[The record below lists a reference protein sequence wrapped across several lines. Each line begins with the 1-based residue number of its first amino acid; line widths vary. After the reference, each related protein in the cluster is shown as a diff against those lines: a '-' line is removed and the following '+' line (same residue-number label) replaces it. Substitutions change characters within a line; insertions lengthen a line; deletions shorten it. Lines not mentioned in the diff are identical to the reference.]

1 MRSSRPDDARATTPT
16 TGHDAAPGDIN
27 PHDSA
32 RQDSARHDG
41 ATAHHAGSS
50 DTAPAFSTVPDAPR
64 SDDPAL
70 IARLHADL
78 VAAGFT
84 VDGVTDLVGEQAMS
98 AWSRDQA
105 VPARRALQRRSRE
118 LGSASGRAGD
128 AHESELRHTEEPHD
142 PADHDVASLITL
154 AAFFLLGDPVS
165 ATALDAALPS
175 VGARGLE
182 RLGLVEVGTDPA
194 GNLADADDVSAPG
207 VDGPPCTQRADRAA
221 MDTSKPDTELRSAV
235 DLRPYAT
242 DSSAELYVASDLGAF
257 QRPGVLRHD
266 HVLGIGG
273 ASLTLVQSTPRRP
286 VDTALDLGTGCGI
299 QTFHLLA
306 HARHVTATDISD
318 RALATARFNLI
329 LNAEALDVDP
339 WDLPARVSLERGSLL
354 EPVVGRRFDMVVSN
368 PPFVITPRSPEEHA
382 EDRFTYRDGGLPGD
396 RLVRELLGALPSVLN
411 PGATAHLLANWEIP
425 RDPHEEPS
433 TTWSRGPASWV
444 PQGTGA
450 WIIQRE
456 LQDPCEYAETW
467 LRDASQQRDVADY
480 ERAYAAYLDDFDS
493 RDVAAVGF
501 GMVWLYRPQESGAQE
516 SGVQDTAPRIFETI
530 PHAIQ
535 QPIAPA
541 LAAEWDR
548 VLSMA
553 SDEARDEARGARD
566 PGATSDTAPAWLA
579 RHYTVAQDV
588 TEERHGTPG
597 APDPAL
603 ILLRQGAGLRRSVIL
618 SSEAAGFV
626 GVCDGELSAGQILTA
641 LGSLL
646 EWQDGPAPQLL
657 REIKGLIT
665 HGFLVEV

>member
-1 MRSSRPDDARATTPT
+1 M
-16 TGHDAAPGDIN
+16 N

-182 RLGLVEVGTDPA
+182 RLGLVEA
-194 GNLADADDVSAPG
+194 GAS
-207 VDGPPCTQRADRAA
+207 
-221 MDTSKPDTELRSAV
+221 TELRSAV

-354 EPVVGRRFDMVVSN
+354 EPVVGRQFDMVVSN
-368 PPFVITPRSPEEHA
+368 PPFVITPRNPEEHA

-553 SDEARDEARGARD
+553 SDEARDAHD
-566 PGATSDTAPAWLA
+566 PGATSDTASAWLA

-603 ILLRQGAGLRRSVIL
+603 ILLRQGAGLCRSVIL
-618 SSEAAGFV
+618 SSEAAGFA

>member
-1 MRSSRPDDARATTPT
+1 M
-16 TGHDAAPGDIN
+16 
-27 PHDSA
+27 
-32 RQDSARHDG
+32 
-41 ATAHHAGSS
+41 
-50 DTAPAFSTVPDAPR
+50 VPDAPR

-70 IARLHADL
+70 IARLHDDL

-105 VPARRALQRRSRE
+105 VPARRALQRRSQDLRSVPGGAE
-118 LGSASGRAGD
+118 DTHSSPRGVGNAADSAG
-128 AHESELRHTEEPHD
+128 
-142 PADHDVASLITL
+142 HDVAALITL
-154 AAFFLLGDPVS
+154 AAFFLLGDPVT
-165 ATALDAALPS
+165 ATSLDAALPS
-175 VGARGLE
+175 VGASGLQ
-182 RLGLVEVGTDPA
+182 RLGLVEAGVGPA
-194 GNLADADDVSAPG
+194 DGAADAATESAEGAVEAAARGLGENCPSRANP
-207 VDGPPCTQRADRAA
+207 DESAAADTPAPCITV
-221 MDTSKPDTELRSAV
+221 RSAV
-235 DLRPYAT
+235 DLRPCAT

-339 WDLPARVSLERGSLL
+339 WDLPARVSLERGSLV
-354 EPVVGRRFDMVVSN
+354 EPVADRRFDMVVSN
-368 PPFVITPRSPEEHA
+368 PPFVITPRSPDEHA

-396 RLVRELLGALPSVLN
+396 RLVRELLGALPTVLN

-444 PQGTGA
+444 PPGTGA
-450 WIIQRE
+450 WLVQRE
-456 LQDPCEYAETW
+456 VQDPCEYAETW

-501 GMVWLYRPQESGAQE
+501 GMVWLYRPGEE
-516 SGVQDTAPRIFETI
+516 TPDIAPRIFETV
-530 PHAIQ
+530 PHPIQ

-541 LAAEWDR
+541 LAAEWER
-548 VLSMA
+548 MLRM
-553 SDEARDEARGARD
+553 ARDEADHGARGPAAASGTD
-566 PGATSDTAPAWLA
+566 PAWLA

-618 SSEAAGFV
+618 SSEAAGFA

-646 EWQDGPAPQLL
+646 GWQDGPAPQLL

-665 HGFLVEV
+665 HGFLTEV

>member
-1 MRSSRPDDARATTPT
+1 MVSSCPN
-16 TGHDAAPGDIN
+16 DAAPG
-27 PHDSA
+27 
-32 RQDSARHDG
+32 
-41 ATAHHAGSS
+41 
-50 DTAPAFSTVPDAPR
+50 PAFSVVPDAPR
-64 SDDPAL
+64 SDDPEL
-70 IARLHADL
+70 IARLHDDL

-105 VPARRALQRRSRE
+105 VPARRALQRRSQDLRSVPGGAE
-118 LGSASGRAGD
+118 DTHSSPRGVGNAADSAG
-128 AHESELRHTEEPHD
+128 
-142 PADHDVASLITL
+142 HDVAALITL
-154 AAFFLLGDPVS
+154 AAFFLLGDPVT
-165 ATALDAALPS
+165 ATSLDAALPS
-175 VGARGLE
+175 VGASGLQRLDLVEAGVEPADGAADAATESAEGAVDAAARGLRE
-182 RLGLVEVGTDPA
+182 NCPSHANPDESAAADTPA
-194 GNLADADDVSAPG
+194 PSVT
-207 VDGPPCTQRADRAA
+207 V
-221 MDTSKPDTELRSAV
+221 RSAV

-354 EPVVGRRFDMVVSN
+354 EPVADRRFDMVVSN
-368 PPFVITPRSPEEHA
+368 PPFVITPRSPDEHA

-396 RLVRELLGALPSVLN
+396 RLVRELLGALPTVLN

-444 PQGTGA
+444 PPGTGA
-450 WIIQRE
+450 WLVQRE
-456 LQDPCEYAETW
+456 VQDPCEYAETW

-501 GMVWLYRPQESGAQE
+501 GMVWLYRPGEE
-516 SGVQDTAPRIFETI
+516 TPDIAPRIFETV
-530 PHAIQ
+530 PHPIQ

-541 LAAEWDR
+541 LAAEWER
-548 VLSMA
+548 MLRM
-553 SDEARDEARGARD
+553 ARDEADHGARG
-566 PGATSDTAPAWLA
+566 PAAASDTDPAWLA

-618 SSEAAGFV
+618 SSEAAGFA

-646 EWQDGPAPQLL
+646 GWQDGPAPQLL

-665 HGFLVEV
+665 HGFLTEV

>member
-1 MRSSRPDDARATTPT
+1 M
-16 TGHDAAPGDIN
+16 
-27 PHDSA
+27 
-32 RQDSARHDG
+32 
-41 ATAHHAGSS
+41 
-50 DTAPAFSTVPDAPR
+50 VPDAPR

-70 IARLHADL
+70 IARLHDDL

-105 VPARRALQRRSRE
+105 VPARRALQRRSQD
-118 LGSASGRAGD
+118 LGSVPGGAEDTHSSPRGVGNAADSAG
-128 AHESELRHTEEPHD
+128 
-142 PADHDVASLITL
+142 HDVAALITL
-154 AAFFLLGDPVS
+154 AAFFLLGDPVT
-165 ATALDAALPS
+165 ATSLDAALPS
-175 VGARGLE
+175 VGASGLQ
-182 RLGLVEVGTDPA
+182 RLGLVEAGVEPA
-194 GNLADADDVSAPG
+194 DGAADAATESAEG
-207 VDGPPCTQRADRAA
+207 AVDAAARGLRENCPSHANPDESAAADTPAPFV
-221 MDTSKPDTELRSAV
+221 TVRSAV

-354 EPVVGRRFDMVVSN
+354 EPVADRRFDMVVSN
-368 PPFVITPRSPEEHA
+368 PPFVITPRSPDEHA

-396 RLVRELLGALPSVLN
+396 RLVRELLGALPTVLN

-444 PQGTGA
+444 PPGTGA
-450 WIIQRE
+450 WLVQRE
-456 LQDPCEYAETW
+456 VQDPCEYAETW

-501 GMVWLYRPQESGAQE
+501 GMVWLYRPGEE
-516 SGVQDTAPRIFETI
+516 TPDIAPRIFETV
-530 PHAIQ
+530 PHPIQ

-541 LAAEWDR
+541 LAAEWER
-548 VLSMA
+548 MLRM
-553 SDEARDEARGARD
+553 ARDEADHGARGPAAASGTD
-566 PGATSDTAPAWLA
+566 PAWLA

-618 SSEAAGFV
+618 SSEAAGFA

-646 EWQDGPAPQLL
+646 GWQDGPAPQLL

-665 HGFLVEV
+665 HGFLTEV

>member
-1 MRSSRPDDARATTPT
+1 M
-16 TGHDAAPGDIN
+16 
-27 PHDSA
+27 
-32 RQDSARHDG
+32 
-41 ATAHHAGSS
+41 
-50 DTAPAFSTVPDAPR
+50 VPDAPR
-64 SDDPAL
+64 SDDPEL
-70 IARLHADL
+70 IARLHDDL

-105 VPARRALQRRSRE
+105 VPARRALQRRSQDLRSVPGGAE
-118 LGSASGRAGD
+118 DTHSSPRGVGNAADSAG
-128 AHESELRHTEEPHD
+128 
-142 PADHDVASLITL
+142 HDVAALITL
-154 AAFFLLGDPVS
+154 AAFFLLGDPVT
-165 ATALDAALPS
+165 ATSLDAALPS
-175 VGARGLE
+175 VGASGLQRLDLVEAGVEPADGAADAATESAEGAVDAAARGLGE
-182 RLGLVEVGTDPA
+182 NCPSHANPDESAAADTPA
-194 GNLADADDVSAPG
+194 
-207 VDGPPCTQRADRAA
+207 PCVTV
-221 MDTSKPDTELRSAV
+221 RSAV

-286 VDTALDLGTGCGI
+286 VGTALDLGTGCGI

-354 EPVVGRRFDMVVSN
+354 EPVADRRFDMVVSN
-368 PPFVITPRSPEEHA
+368 PPFVITPRSPDEHA

-396 RLVRELLGALPSVLN
+396 RLVRELLGALPTVLN

-444 PQGTGA
+444 PPGTGA
-450 WIIQRE
+450 WLVQRE
-456 LQDPCEYAETW
+456 VQDPCEYAETW

-501 GMVWLYRPQESGAQE
+501 GMVWLYRPGEE
-516 SGVQDTAPRIFETI
+516 TPDIAPRIFETV
-530 PHAIQ
+530 PHPIQ

-541 LAAEWDR
+541 LAAEWER
-548 VLSMA
+548 MLRM
-553 SDEARDEARGARD
+553 ARDEADHGARG
-566 PGATSDTAPAWLA
+566 PAAASDTDPAWLA

-618 SSEAAGFV
+618 SSEAAGFA

-646 EWQDGPAPQLL
+646 GWQDGPAPQLL

-665 HGFLVEV
+665 HGFLTEV

>member
-16 TGHDAAPGDIN
+16 TGRDAAPRDIN
-27 PHDSA
+27 SHD
-32 RQDSARHDG
+32 DARHDA
-41 ATAHHAGSS
+41 ATAHHAGSP
-50 DTAPAFSTVPDAPR
+50 DTAPAFSTIPDAPR

-70 IARLHADL
+70 IAHLHADL

-118 LGSASGRAGD
+118 LGSAPGRAGD
-128 AHESELRHTEEPHD
+128 AHESEPRHTEESHG
-142 PADHDVASLITL
+142 PAGHNDAALITL
-154 AAFFLLGDPVS
+154 AAFFLLGDPVT
-165 ATALDAALPS
+165 ATSLDAALPS
-175 VGARGLE
+175 VGASGLE
-182 RLGLVEVGTDPA
+182 RLGLVEVATESTGGA
-194 GNLADADDVSAPG
+194 ADADSRGLQESGPSHVNPDESTAADASAVP
-207 VDGPPCTQRADRAA
+207 VT
-221 MDTSKPDTELRSAV
+221 LRSAV

-329 LNAEALDVDP
+329 LNARALNVDL

-354 EPVVGRRFDMVVSN
+354 EPVAGRRFDMVVSN
-368 PPFVITPRSPEEHA
+368 PPFVITPRSPDEHV

-396 RLVRELLGALPSVLN
+396 RLVRELLGALPTVLN

-425 RDPHEEPS
+425 RDPHEDPS
-433 TTWSRGPASWV
+433 ATWSRGPASWV
-444 PQGTGA
+444 PPGTGV
-450 WIIQRE
+450 WVVQRE

-493 RDVAAVGF
+493 RGVAAVGF
-501 GMVWLYRPQESGAQE
+501 GMVWLYRPEE
-516 SGVQDTAPRIFETI
+516 EEPDVAPRIFETV
-530 PHAIQ
+530 PHPIQ

-548 VLSMA
+548 VLRM
-553 SDEARDEARGARD
+553 ARDEARRARD
-566 PGATSDTAPAWLA
+566 PDATSDTDPAWLA

-618 SSEAAGFV
+618 SSEAAGFA

-665 HGFLVEV
+665 RGFLVEV

>member
-1 MRSSRPDDARATTPT
+1 M
-16 TGHDAAPGDIN
+16 
-27 PHDSA
+27 
-32 RQDSARHDG
+32 
-41 ATAHHAGSS
+41 
-50 DTAPAFSTVPDAPR
+50 VPDAPR
-64 SDDPAL
+64 SDDPEL
-70 IARLHADL
+70 IARLHDDL

-105 VPARRALQRRSRE
+105 VPARRALQRRSQDLRSVPGGAE
-118 LGSASGRAGD
+118 DTHSSPRGVGNAADSAG
-128 AHESELRHTEEPHD
+128 
-142 PADHDVASLITL
+142 HDVAALITL
-154 AAFFLLGDPVS
+154 AAFFLLGDPVT
-165 ATALDAALPS
+165 ATSLDAALPS
-175 VGARGLE
+175 VGASGLQ
-182 RLGLVEVGTDPA
+182 RLGLVEAGVEPA
-194 GNLADADDVSAPG
+194 DGAADAATESAEG
-207 VDGPPCTQRADRAA
+207 AVDAAARGLGENCPSHANPDESAAADTPAPSV
-221 MDTSKPDTELRSAV
+221 TVRSAV

-339 WDLPARVSLERGSLL
+339 WDLPARVSLERGSLV
-354 EPVVGRRFDMVVSN
+354 EPVADRRFDMVVSN
-368 PPFVITPRSPEEHA
+368 PPFVITPRSPDEHA
-382 EDRFTYRDGGLPGD
+382 GDRFTYRDGGLPGD
-396 RLVRELLGALPSVLN
+396 RLVRELLGALPTVLN

-433 TTWSRGPASWV
+433 ATWSRGPASWV
-444 PQGTGA
+444 PPGTGV
-450 WIIQRE
+450 WVVQRE
-456 LQDPCEYAETW
+456 VQDPCEYAETW
-467 LRDASQQRDVADY
+467 LRDASQQRDVTDY

-501 GMVWLYRPQESGAQE
+501 GMVWLYRPGEE
-516 SGVQDTAPRIFETI
+516 TPDIAPRIFETV
-530 PHAIQ
+530 PHPIQ

-541 LAAEWDR
+541 LATEWER
-548 VLSMA
+548 MLRM
-553 SDEARDEARGARD
+553 ARDEADHGARGPD
-566 PGATSDTAPAWLA
+566 AASDTDPAWLA
-579 RHYTVAQDV
+579 RHYTVAPDV

-618 SSEAAGFV
+618 SSEAAGFA

-646 EWQDGPAPQLL
+646 GWQDGPAPQLL

-665 HGFLVEV
+665 HGFLTEV

>member
-1 MRSSRPDDARATTPT
+1 M
-16 TGHDAAPGDIN
+16 
-27 PHDSA
+27 
-32 RQDSARHDG
+32 
-41 ATAHHAGSS
+41 
-50 DTAPAFSTVPDAPR
+50 VPDAPR
-64 SDDPAL
+64 SDDPEL
-70 IARLHADL
+70 IARLHDDL

-98 AWSRDQA
+98 AWSRDQS
-105 VPARRALQRRSRE
+105 VPARRALQRRSQDLRSVPGGAE
-118 LGSASGRAGD
+118 DTHSSPRGVGNAADSAG
-128 AHESELRHTEEPHD
+128 
-142 PADHDVASLITL
+142 HDVAALITL
-154 AAFFLLGDPVS
+154 AAFFLLGDPVT
-165 ATALDAALPS
+165 ATSLDAALPS
-175 VGARGLE
+175 VGASGLQ
-182 RLGLVEVGTDPA
+182 RLGLVEAGVEPA
-194 GNLADADDVSAPG
+194 DGAADAATESAEG
-207 VDGPPCTQRADRAA
+207 AVDAAARGLRENCPSHANPDESAAADTPAPSV
-221 MDTSKPDTELRSAV
+221 TVRSAV

-257 QRPGVLRHD
+257 QRPGVLCHD

-354 EPVVGRRFDMVVSN
+354 EPVADRRFDMVVSN
-368 PPFVITPRSPEEHA
+368 PPFVITPRSPDEHA

-396 RLVRELLGALPSVLN
+396 RLVRELLGALPTVLN

-444 PQGTGA
+444 PPGTGA
-450 WIIQRE
+450 WLVQRE
-456 LQDPCEYAETW
+456 VQDPCEYAETW

-501 GMVWLYRPQESGAQE
+501 GMVWLYRPGEE
-516 SGVQDTAPRIFETI
+516 TPDIAPRIFETV
-530 PHAIQ
+530 PHPIQ

-541 LAAEWDR
+541 LAAEWER
-548 VLSMA
+548 MLRM
-553 SDEARDEARGARD
+553 ARDEADHGARG
-566 PGATSDTAPAWLA
+566 PAAASDTDPAWLA

-618 SSEAAGFV
+618 SSEAAGFA

-646 EWQDGPAPQLL
+646 GWQDGPAPQLL

-665 HGFLVEV
+665 HGFLTEV

>member
-1 MRSSRPDDARATTPT
+1 M
-16 TGHDAAPGDIN
+16 
-27 PHDSA
+27 
-32 RQDSARHDG
+32 
-41 ATAHHAGSS
+41 
-50 DTAPAFSTVPDAPR
+50 VPDAPR
-64 SDDPAL
+64 SDDPEL
-70 IARLHADL
+70 IARLHDDL

-105 VPARRALQRRSRE
+105 VPARRALQRRSQD
-118 LGSASGRAGD
+118 LGSVPGGAEDTHSSPRGVGNAADSAG
-128 AHESELRHTEEPHD
+128 
-142 PADHDVASLITL
+142 HDVAALITL
-154 AAFFLLGDPVS
+154 AAFFLLGDPVT
-165 ATALDAALPS
+165 ATSLDAALPS
-175 VGARGLE
+175 VGASGLQ
-182 RLGLVEVGTDPA
+182 RLGLVEAGVEPA
-194 GNLADADDVSAPG
+194 DGAADAATESAEG
-207 VDGPPCTQRADRAA
+207 AVDAAARGLRENCPSHANPDESAAADTPAPSV
-221 MDTSKPDTELRSAV
+221 TVRSAV

-354 EPVVGRRFDMVVSN
+354 EPVADRRFDMVVSN
-368 PPFVITPRSPEEHA
+368 PPFVITPRSPDEHA

-396 RLVRELLGALPSVLN
+396 RLVRELLGALPTVLN

-444 PQGTGA
+444 PPGTGA
-450 WIIQRE
+450 WLVQRE
-456 LQDPCEYAETW
+456 VQDPCEYAETW

-501 GMVWLYRPQESGAQE
+501 GMVWLYRPGEE
-516 SGVQDTAPRIFETI
+516 TPDIAPRIFETV
-530 PHAIQ
+530 PHPIQ

-541 LAAEWDR
+541 LAAEWER
-548 VLSMA
+548 MLRM
-553 SDEARDEARGARD
+553 ARDETDHGARGPAAASGTD
-566 PGATSDTAPAWLA
+566 PAWLA

-618 SSEAAGFV
+618 SSEAAGFA

-646 EWQDGPAPQLL
+646 GWQDGPAPQLL

-665 HGFLVEV
+665 HGFLTEV

>member
-1 MRSSRPDDARATTPT
+1 M
-16 TGHDAAPGDIN
+16 
-27 PHDSA
+27 
-32 RQDSARHDG
+32 
-41 ATAHHAGSS
+41 
-50 DTAPAFSTVPDAPR
+50 VPDAPR
-64 SDDPAL
+64 SDDPEL
-70 IARLHADL
+70 IARLHDDL

-105 VPARRALQRRSRE
+105 VPARRALQRRSQDLRSVPGGAE
-118 LGSASGRAGD
+118 DTHSSPRGVGNAADSAG
-128 AHESELRHTEEPHD
+128 
-142 PADHDVASLITL
+142 HDVAALITL
-154 AAFFLLGDPVS
+154 AAFFLLGDPVT
-165 ATALDAALPS
+165 ATSLDAALPS
-175 VGARGLE
+175 VGASGLQRLDLVEAGVEPADGAADAATESAEGAVDAAARGLRE
-182 RLGLVEVGTDPA
+182 NCPSHANPDESAAADTPA
-194 GNLADADDVSAPG
+194 PSVT
-207 VDGPPCTQRADRAA
+207 V
-221 MDTSKPDTELRSAV
+221 RSAV

-354 EPVVGRRFDMVVSN
+354 EPVADRRFDMVVSN
-368 PPFVITPRSPEEHA
+368 PPFVITPRSPDEHA

-396 RLVRELLGALPSVLN
+396 RLVRELLGALPTVLN

-444 PQGTGA
+444 PPGTGA
-450 WIIQRE
+450 WLVQRE
-456 LQDPCEYAETW
+456 VQDPCEYAETW

-501 GMVWLYRPQESGAQE
+501 GMVWLYRPGEE
-516 SGVQDTAPRIFETI
+516 TPDIAPRIFETV
-530 PHAIQ
+530 PHPIQ

-541 LAAEWDR
+541 LAAEWER
-548 VLSMA
+548 MLRM
-553 SDEARDEARGARD
+553 ARDEADHGARG
-566 PGATSDTAPAWLA
+566 PAAASDTDPAWLA

-618 SSEAAGFV
+618 SSEAAGFA

-646 EWQDGPAPQLL
+646 GWQDGPAPQLL

-665 HGFLVEV
+665 HGFLTEV

>member
-1 MRSSRPDDARATTPT
+1 M
-16 TGHDAAPGDIN
+16 
-27 PHDSA
+27 
-32 RQDSARHDG
+32 
-41 ATAHHAGSS
+41 
-50 DTAPAFSTVPDAPR
+50 VPDAPR

-70 IARLHADL
+70 IARLHDDL

-105 VPARRALQRRSRE
+105 VPARRALQRRSQDLHSVPGGAEDTHSSPR
-118 LGSASGRAGD
+118 GVGNAADSAG
-128 AHESELRHTEEPHD
+128 
-142 PADHDVASLITL
+142 HDVAALITL
-154 AAFFLLGDPVS
+154 AAFFLLGDPVTGTS
-165 ATALDAALPS
+165 LDAALPS
-175 VGARGLE
+175 VGASGLQ
-182 RLGLVEVGTDPA
+182 RLGLVEAGVEPA
-194 GNLADADDVSAPG
+194 DGAADAATESAEG
-207 VDGPPCTQRADRAA
+207 AVDAAARGLGENCPSHANPDESAAADTPAPCVTV
-221 MDTSKPDTELRSAV
+221 RSAV

-339 WDLPARVSLERGSLL
+339 WDLPARVSLERGNLV
-354 EPVVGRRFDMVVSN
+354 EPVADRRFDMVVSN
-368 PPFVITPRSPEEHA
+368 PPFVITPRSPDEHA

-396 RLVRELLGALPSVLN
+396 RLVRELLGALPTVLN

-444 PQGTGA
+444 PPGTGA
-450 WIIQRE
+450 WLVQRE
-456 LQDPCEYAETW
+456 VQDPCEYAETW

-501 GMVWLYRPQESGAQE
+501 GMVWLYRPGEE
-516 SGVQDTAPRIFETI
+516 TPDIAPRIFETV
-530 PHAIQ
+530 PHPIQ

-541 LAAEWDR
+541 LAAEWER
-548 VLSMA
+548 MLRM
-553 SDEARDEARGARD
+553 ERDEADHGARG
-566 PGATSDTAPAWLA
+566 PAAASDTDPAWLA

-618 SSEAAGFV
+618 SSEAAGFA

-646 EWQDGPAPQLL
+646 GWQDGPAPQLL

-665 HGFLVEV
+665 HGFLTEV

>member
-1 MRSSRPDDARATTPT
+1 M
-16 TGHDAAPGDIN
+16 
-27 PHDSA
+27 
-32 RQDSARHDG
+32 
-41 ATAHHAGSS
+41 
-50 DTAPAFSTVPDAPR
+50 VPDAPR
-64 SDDPAL
+64 SDDPEL
-70 IARLHADL
+70 IARLHDDL

-98 AWSRDQA
+98 AWSRDQS
-105 VPARRALQRRSRE
+105 VPARRALQRRSQDLRSVPGGAE
-118 LGSASGRAGD
+118 DTHSSPRGVGNAADSAG
-128 AHESELRHTEEPHD
+128 
-142 PADHDVASLITL
+142 HDVAALITL
-154 AAFFLLGDPVS
+154 AAFFLLGDPVT
-165 ATALDAALPS
+165 ATSLDAALPS
-175 VGARGLE
+175 VGASGLQ
-182 RLGLVEVGTDPA
+182 RLGLVEAGVEPA
-194 GNLADADDVSAPG
+194 DGAADAATESAEG
-207 VDGPPCTQRADRAA
+207 AVDAAARGLRENCPSHANPDESAAADTPAPSV
-221 MDTSKPDTELRSAV
+221 TVRSAV

-354 EPVVGRRFDMVVSN
+354 EPVADRRFDMVVSN
-368 PPFVITPRSPEEHA
+368 PPFVITPRSPDEHA

-396 RLVRELLGALPSVLN
+396 RLVRELLGALPTVLN

-444 PQGTGA
+444 PPGTGA
-450 WIIQRE
+450 WLVQRE
-456 LQDPCEYAETW
+456 VQDPCEYAETW

-501 GMVWLYRPQESGAQE
+501 GMVWLYRPGEE
-516 SGVQDTAPRIFETI
+516 TPDIAPRIFETV
-530 PHAIQ
+530 PHPIQ

-541 LAAEWDR
+541 LAAEWER
-548 VLSMA
+548 MLRM
-553 SDEARDEARGARD
+553 ARDEADHGARG
-566 PGATSDTAPAWLA
+566 PAAASDTDPAWLA

-618 SSEAAGFV
+618 SSEAAGFA

-646 EWQDGPAPQLL
+646 GWQDGPAPQLL

-665 HGFLVEV
+665 HGFLTEV

>member
-1 MRSSRPDDARATTPT
+1 M
-16 TGHDAAPGDIN
+16 
-27 PHDSA
+27 
-32 RQDSARHDG
+32 
-41 ATAHHAGSS
+41 
-50 DTAPAFSTVPDAPR
+50 VPDAPR
-64 SDDPAL
+64 SDDPEL
-70 IARLHADL
+70 IARLHDDL

-105 VPARRALQRRSRE
+105 VPARRALQRRSQDLRSVPGGAE
-118 LGSASGRAGD
+118 DTHSSPRGVGNAADSAG
-128 AHESELRHTEEPHD
+128 
-142 PADHDVASLITL
+142 HDVAALITL
-154 AAFFLLGDPVS
+154 AAFFLLGDPVT
-165 ATALDAALPS
+165 ATSLDAALPS
-175 VGARGLE
+175 VGASGLQRLDLVEAGVEPACGAADAATESAEGAVEAAVRGLGE
-182 RLGLVEVGTDPA
+182 NCPSHANPDESAAADTPA
-194 GNLADADDVSAPG
+194 PSVT
-207 VDGPPCTQRADRAA
+207 V
-221 MDTSKPDTELRSAV
+221 RSAV

-306 HARHVTATDISD
+306 HARHVTATDISE

-354 EPVVGRRFDMVVSN
+354 EPVADRRFDMVVSN
-368 PPFVITPRSPEEHA
+368 PPFVITPRSPDEHA

-396 RLVRELLGALPSVLN
+396 RLVRELLGALPTVLN

-444 PQGTGA
+444 PPGTGA
-450 WIIQRE
+450 WLVQRE
-456 LQDPCEYAETW
+456 VQDPCEYAETW

-501 GMVWLYRPQESGAQE
+501 GMVWLYRPGEE
-516 SGVQDTAPRIFETI
+516 TPDIAPRIFETV
-530 PHAIQ
+530 PHPIQ

-541 LAAEWDR
+541 LAAEWER
-548 VLSMA
+548 MLRM
-553 SDEARDEARGARD
+553 ARDEADHGARG
-566 PGATSDTAPAWLA
+566 PAAASDTDPAWLA

-618 SSEAAGFV
+618 SSEAAGFA

-646 EWQDGPAPQLL
+646 GWQDGPAPQLL

-665 HGFLVEV
+665 HGFLTEV

>member
-1 MRSSRPDDARATTPT
+1 MVSSCPN
-16 TGHDAAPGDIN
+16 DAAPG
-27 PHDSA
+27 
-32 RQDSARHDG
+32 
-41 ATAHHAGSS
+41 
-50 DTAPAFSTVPDAPR
+50 PAFSVVPDAPR

-70 IARLHADL
+70 IARLHDDL

-105 VPARRALQRRSRE
+105 VPARRALQRRSQDLR
-118 LGSASGRAGD
+118 SALGRAEDTHSSPRG
-128 AHESELRHTEEPHD
+128 AGNA
-142 PADHDVASLITL
+142 ADSAGHDVAALITL
-154 AAFFLLGDPVS
+154 AAFFLLGDPVT
-165 ATALDAALPS
+165 ATSLDAALPS
-175 VGARGLE
+175 VGASGLQ
-182 RLGLVEVGTDPA
+182 RLGLVEAGVEPA
-194 GNLADADDVSAPG
+194 DGAADAVTESAEG
-207 VDGPPCTQRADRAA
+207 AVDAAARGLQEKGPAHANPDESAAADPPAPSVA
-221 MDTSKPDTELRSAV
+221 VRSAV

-329 LNAEALDVDP
+329 LNAEALDLDP

-354 EPVVGRRFDMVVSN
+354 EPVADRRFDMVVSN
-368 PPFVITPRSPEEHA
+368 PPFVITPRSPDEHA

-396 RLVRELLGALPSVLN
+396 RLVRELLGALPTVLN

-433 TTWSRGPASWV
+433 ATWSRGPASWV
-444 PQGTGA
+444 PPGTGV
-450 WIIQRE
+450 WVVQRE
-456 LQDPCEYAETW
+456 VQDPCEYAETW
-467 LRDASQQRDVADY
+467 LRDASQQRDVTDY

-501 GMVWLYRPQESGAQE
+501 GMVWLYRPGEE
-516 SGVQDTAPRIFETI
+516 TPDIAPRIFETV
-530 PHAIQ
+530 PHPIQ

-541 LAAEWDR
+541 LATEWER
-548 VLSMA
+548 MLRM
-553 SDEARDEARGARD
+553 ARDEADHGARGPD
-566 PGATSDTAPAWLA
+566 AASDTDPAWLA
-579 RHYTVAQDV
+579 RHYTVAPDV

-618 SSEAAGFV
+618 SSEAAGFA

-646 EWQDGPAPQLL
+646 GWQDGPAPQLL

-665 HGFLVEV
+665 HGFLTEV

>member
-1 MRSSRPDDARATTPT
+1 M
-16 TGHDAAPGDIN
+16 
-27 PHDSA
+27 
-32 RQDSARHDG
+32 
-41 ATAHHAGSS
+41 
-50 DTAPAFSTVPDAPR
+50 VPDAPR

-70 IARLHADL
+70 IARLHDDL

-105 VPARRALQRRSRE
+105 VPARRALQRRSQDLRSVPGGAE
-118 LGSASGRAGD
+118 DTHSSPRGVGNAADSAG
-128 AHESELRHTEEPHD
+128 
-142 PADHDVASLITL
+142 HDVAALITL
-154 AAFFLLGDPVS
+154 AALFLLGDPVT
-165 ATALDAALPS
+165 ATSLDAALPS
-175 VGARGLE
+175 VGASGLQ
-182 RLGLVEVGTDPA
+182 RLGLVEAGVEPA
-194 GNLADADDVSAPG
+194 DGAADAATESAEGAVEAAARGLGENCPSHANP
-207 VDGPPCTQRADRAA
+207 DESAAADTPAPSV
-221 MDTSKPDTELRSAV
+221 TVRSAV

-339 WDLPARVSLERGSLL
+339 WDLPARVSLERGNLV
-354 EPVVGRRFDMVVSN
+354 EPVADRRFDMVVSN
-368 PPFVITPRSPEEHA
+368 PPFVITPRSPDEHA

-396 RLVRELLGALPSVLN
+396 RLVRELLGALPTVLN

-444 PQGTGA
+444 PPGTGV
-450 WIIQRE
+450 WLVQRE
-456 LQDPCEYAETW
+456 VQDPCEYAETW

-493 RDVAAVGF
+493 RDVVAVGF
-501 GMVWLYRPQESGAQE
+501 GMVWLYRPGEE
-516 SGVQDTAPRIFETI
+516 TPDIAPRIFETV
-530 PHAIQ
+530 PHPIQ

-541 LAAEWDR
+541 LAAEWER
-548 VLSMA
+548 MLRM
-553 SDEARDEARGARD
+553 ARDEADHGAR
-566 PGATSDTAPAWLA
+566 GRAAASDTDPAWLA

-618 SSEAAGFV
+618 SSEAAGFA

-646 EWQDGPAPQLL
+646 GWQDGPAPQLL

-665 HGFLVEV
+665 HGFLTEV

>member
-1 MRSSRPDDARATTPT
+1 
-16 TGHDAAPGDIN
+16 
-27 PHDSA
+27 
-32 RQDSARHDG
+32 
-41 ATAHHAGSS
+41 
-50 DTAPAFSTVPDAPR
+50 
-64 SDDPAL
+64 
-70 IARLHADL
+70 
-78 VAAGFT
+78 
-84 VDGVTDLVGEQAMS
+84 MS

-105 VPARRALQRRSRE
+105 VPARRALQRRSQDLRSVPGGAE
-118 LGSASGRAGD
+118 DTHSSPRGVGNAADSAG
-128 AHESELRHTEEPHD
+128 
-142 PADHDVASLITL
+142 HDVAALITL
-154 AAFFLLGDPVS
+154 AAFFLLGDPVT
-165 ATALDAALPS
+165 ATSLDAALPS
-175 VGARGLE
+175 VGASGLQRLDLVEAGVEPAGGAADAATESAEGAVEAAVRGLGE
-182 RLGLVEVGTDPA
+182 NCPSHANPDESAAADTPA
-194 GNLADADDVSAPG
+194 PSVT
-207 VDGPPCTQRADRAA
+207 V
-221 MDTSKPDTELRSAV
+221 RSAV

-354 EPVVGRRFDMVVSN
+354 EPVADRRFDMVVSN
-368 PPFVITPRSPEEHA
+368 PPFVITPRSPDEHA

-396 RLVRELLGALPSVLN
+396 RLVRELLGALPTVLN

-444 PQGTGA
+444 PPGTGA
-450 WIIQRE
+450 WLVQRE
-456 LQDPCEYAETW
+456 VQDPCEYAETW

-501 GMVWLYRPQESGAQE
+501 GMVWLYRPGEE
-516 SGVQDTAPRIFETI
+516 TPDIAPRIFETV
-530 PHAIQ
+530 PHPIQ

-541 LAAEWDR
+541 LAAEWER
-548 VLSMA
+548 MLRM
-553 SDEARDEARGARD
+553 ARDEADHGARG
-566 PGATSDTAPAWLA
+566 PAAASDTDPAWLA

-618 SSEAAGFV
+618 SSEAAGFA

-646 EWQDGPAPQLL
+646 GWQDGPAPQLL

-665 HGFLVEV
+665 HGFLTEV

>member
-1 MRSSRPDDARATTPT
+1 MVSSCPN
-16 TGHDAAPGDIN
+16 DAAPG
-27 PHDSA
+27 
-32 RQDSARHDG
+32 
-41 ATAHHAGSS
+41 
-50 DTAPAFSTVPDAPR
+50 PAFSVVPDAPR
-64 SDDPAL
+64 SDDPEL
-70 IARLHADL
+70 IARLHDDL

-105 VPARRALQRRSRE
+105 VPARRALQRRSQDLRSVPGGAE
-118 LGSASGRAGD
+118 DTHSSPRGVGNAADSAG
-128 AHESELRHTEEPHD
+128 
-142 PADHDVASLITL
+142 HDVAALITL
-154 AAFFLLGDPVS
+154 AAFFLLGDPVT
-165 ATALDAALPS
+165 ATSLDAALPS
-175 VGARGLE
+175 VGASGLQRLDLVEAGVEPAGGAADAATESAEGAVEAAVRGLGE
-182 RLGLVEVGTDPA
+182 NCPSHANPDESAAADTPA
-194 GNLADADDVSAPG
+194 PSVT
-207 VDGPPCTQRADRAA
+207 V
-221 MDTSKPDTELRSAV
+221 RSAV

-354 EPVVGRRFDMVVSN
+354 EPVADRRFDMVVSN
-368 PPFVITPRSPEEHA
+368 PPFVITPRSPDEHA

-396 RLVRELLGALPSVLN
+396 RLVRELLGALPTVLN

-444 PQGTGA
+444 PPGTGA
-450 WIIQRE
+450 WLVQRE
-456 LQDPCEYAETW
+456 VQDPCEYAETW

-501 GMVWLYRPQESGAQE
+501 GMVWLYRPGEE
-516 SGVQDTAPRIFETI
+516 TPDIAPRIFETV
-530 PHAIQ
+530 PHPIQ

-541 LAAEWDR
+541 LAAEWER
-548 VLSMA
+548 MLRM
-553 SDEARDEARGARD
+553 ARDEADHGARG
-566 PGATSDTAPAWLA
+566 PAAASDTDPAWLA

-618 SSEAAGFV
+618 SSEAAGFA

-646 EWQDGPAPQLL
+646 GWQDGPAPQLL

-665 HGFLVEV
+665 HGFLTEV

>member
-1 MRSSRPDDARATTPT
+1 M
-16 TGHDAAPGDIN
+16 
-27 PHDSA
+27 
-32 RQDSARHDG
+32 
-41 ATAHHAGSS
+41 
-50 DTAPAFSTVPDAPR
+50 VPDAPR
-64 SDDPAL
+64 SDDPEL
-70 IARLHADL
+70 IARLHDDL

-84 VDGVTDLVGEQAMS
+84 VDGVTDLVREQAMS
-98 AWSRDQA
+98 AWSRDQS
-105 VPARRALQRRSRE
+105 VPARRALQRRSQDLRSVPGGAE
-118 LGSASGRAGD
+118 DTHSSPRGVGNAADSAG
-128 AHESELRHTEEPHD
+128 
-142 PADHDVASLITL
+142 HDVAALITL
-154 AAFFLLGDPVS
+154 AAFFLLGDPVT
-165 ATALDAALPS
+165 ATSLDAALPS
-175 VGARGLE
+175 VGASGLQ
-182 RLGLVEVGTDPA
+182 RLGLVEAGVEPA
-194 GNLADADDVSAPG
+194 DGAADAATESAEG
-207 VDGPPCTQRADRAA
+207 AVDAAARGLRENCPSHANPDESAAADTPAPSV
-221 MDTSKPDTELRSAV
+221 TVRSAV

-354 EPVVGRRFDMVVSN
+354 EPVADRRFDMVVSN
-368 PPFVITPRSPEEHA
+368 PPFVITPRSPDEHA

-396 RLVRELLGALPSVLN
+396 RLVRELLGALPTVLN

-444 PQGTGA
+444 PPGTGA
-450 WIIQRE
+450 WLVQRE
-456 LQDPCEYAETW
+456 VQDPCEYAETW

-501 GMVWLYRPQESGAQE
+501 GMVWLYRPGEE
-516 SGVQDTAPRIFETI
+516 TPDIAPRIFETV
-530 PHAIQ
+530 PHPIQ

-541 LAAEWDR
+541 LAAEWER
-548 VLSMA
+548 MLRM
-553 SDEARDEARGARD
+553 ARDEADHGARG
-566 PGATSDTAPAWLA
+566 PAAASDTDPAWLA

-618 SSEAAGFV
+618 SSEAAGFA

-646 EWQDGPAPQLL
+646 GWQDGPAPQLL

-665 HGFLVEV
+665 HGFLTEV

>member
-1 MRSSRPDDARATTPT
+1 M
-16 TGHDAAPGDIN
+16 
-27 PHDSA
+27 
-32 RQDSARHDG
+32 
-41 ATAHHAGSS
+41 
-50 DTAPAFSTVPDAPR
+50 VPDAPR
-64 SDDPAL
+64 SDDPEL
-70 IARLHADL
+70 IARLHDDL

-98 AWSRDQA
+98 AWSRDQS
-105 VPARRALQRRSRE
+105 VPARRALQRRSQD
-118 LGSASGRAGD
+118 LGSVPGGAEDTHSSPRGVGNAADSAG
-128 AHESELRHTEEPHD
+128 
-142 PADHDVASLITL
+142 HDVAALITL
-154 AAFFLLGDPVS
+154 AAFFLLGDPVT
-165 ATALDAALPS
+165 ATSLDAALPS
-175 VGARGLE
+175 VGASGLQ
-182 RLGLVEVGTDPA
+182 RLGLVEAGVEPA
-194 GNLADADDVSAPG
+194 DGAADAATESAEG
-207 VDGPPCTQRADRAA
+207 AVDAAARGLRENCPSHANPDESAAADTPAPSV
-221 MDTSKPDTELRSAV
+221 TVRSAV

-354 EPVVGRRFDMVVSN
+354 EPVADRRFDMVVSN
-368 PPFVITPRSPEEHA
+368 PPFVITPRSPDEHA

-396 RLVRELLGALPSVLN
+396 RLVRELLGALPTVLN

-444 PQGTGA
+444 PPGTGA
-450 WIIQRE
+450 WLVQRE
-456 LQDPCEYAETW
+456 VQDPCEYAETW

-501 GMVWLYRPQESGAQE
+501 GMVWLYRPGEE
-516 SGVQDTAPRIFETI
+516 TPDIAPRIFETV
-530 PHAIQ
+530 PHPIQ

-541 LAAEWDR
+541 LAAEWER
-548 VLSMA
+548 MLRM
-553 SDEARDEARGARD
+553 ARDEADHGARGPAAASGTD
-566 PGATSDTAPAWLA
+566 PAWLA

-618 SSEAAGFV
+618 SSEAAGFA

-646 EWQDGPAPQLL
+646 GWQDGPAPQLL

-665 HGFLVEV
+665 HGFLTEV

>member
-1 MRSSRPDDARATTPT
+1 M
-16 TGHDAAPGDIN
+16 
-27 PHDSA
+27 
-32 RQDSARHDG
+32 
-41 ATAHHAGSS
+41 
-50 DTAPAFSTVPDAPR
+50 VPDAPR

-70 IARLHADL
+70 IARLHDDL

-105 VPARRALQRRSRE
+105 VPARRALQRRSRDLRSVPGGAE
-118 LGSASGRAGD
+118 DTHSSPRGVGNAADSAG
-128 AHESELRHTEEPHD
+128 
-142 PADHDVASLITL
+142 HDVAALITL
-154 AAFFLLGDPVS
+154 AAFFLLGDPVT
-165 ATALDAALPS
+165 ATSLDAALPS
-175 VGARGLE
+175 VGASGLQ
-182 RLGLVEVGTDPA
+182 RLGLVEAGVEPA
-194 GNLADADDVSAPG
+194 DGAADAATESAEG
-207 VDGPPCTQRADRAA
+207 AVDAAARGLGENCPSHANPDESAAADTPASCV
-221 MDTSKPDTELRSAV
+221 TVCSAV

-339 WDLPARVSLERGSLL
+339 WDLPARVSLERGSLV
-354 EPVVGRRFDMVVSN
+354 EPVADRRFDMVVSN
-368 PPFVITPRSPEEHA
+368 PPFVITPRSPDEHA

-396 RLVRELLGALPSVLN
+396 RLVRELLGALPTVLN

-444 PQGTGA
+444 PPGTGA
-450 WIIQRE
+450 WLVQRE
-456 LQDPCEYAETW
+456 VQDPCEYAETW

-493 RDVAAVGF
+493 RDVVAVGF
-501 GMVWLYRPQESGAQE
+501 GMVWLYRPGEE
-516 SGVQDTAPRIFETI
+516 TPHIAPRIFETV
-530 PHAIQ
+530 PHPIQ

-541 LAAEWDR
+541 LAAEWER
-548 VLSMA
+548 MLRM
-553 SDEARDEARGARD
+553 ARDEADHGARGPAAASGTD
-566 PGATSDTAPAWLA
+566 PAWLA

-618 SSEAAGFV
+618 SSEAAGFA

-646 EWQDGPAPQLL
+646 GWQDGPAPQLL

-665 HGFLVEV
+665 HGFLTEV